1 MKLVQAAD
9 VHRAFAAHR
18 LKYGSDANAEQF
30 SDAFI
35 AGVNALADSVRPE
48 LIQLREQVALLRKG
62 GSLPL
67 MKDDGSGYD
76 LDDPK
81 HPTYR
86 ERMLENADLL
96 RDQLRATPQ
105 TPDIQPD
112 AGPSEEKEQ
121 R

>member
-1 MKLVQAAD
+1 MADARRALQA
-9 VHRAFAAHR
+9 HM
-18 LKYGSDANAEQF
+18 LKHGSDANAEQF
-30 SDAFI
+30 YDAYT
-35 AGVNALADSVRPE
+35 AGVQALADVIRPE
-48 LIQLREQVALLRKG
+48 LIELRNQVALLRKG
-62 GSLPL
+62 GSLTP
-67 MKDDGSGYD
+67 MEADESGYD
-76 LDDPK
+76 PDDPK

-96 RDQLRATPQ
+96 RDQLRATPI